1 MGMPRKLYILPLLL
15 TLPLLSGCLTTL
27 AISALAN
34 SGAGGEHA
42 EVAKETAKE
51 VADKARDT
59 ADNISLSA
67 HDVFESWTAGS
78 D

>member
-1 MGMPRKLYILPLLL
+1 MPRRLYILPLLL
-15 TLPLLSGCLTTL
+15 GLPLLSGCLTTL
-27 AISALAN
+27 AVSALAN

-51 VADKARDT
+51 VAASARDKADE
-59 ADNISLSA
+59 ISLSA
-67 HDVFESWTAGS
+67 HDLVESWTAGP